1 MPWQSCLTAPEMLIR
16 NAWRAFFVPI
26 FHNRRGHLA
35 LSLNPPDSLCAG
47 TSAASRITGNS
58 VVTAFPTAQEPSQA
72 PAKVELV
79 PMLPGFRFLL
89 VAIVLSMS
97 ILVFGLGA
105 AALLRAAHEQ
115 FAGNPAWHAA
125 SRETTFAP
133 PSEAAREGAR
143 EAARPV
149 LALLRFDTP
158 VVRKPSEDV
167 PAATEQA
174 EPMPATSGESIEI
187 AALRPEASSLPEPAK
202 SEIPVSERPAQPES
216 PAKSEAATAPAD
228 TPAPVDEAKIAAA
241 EKALPPSNEA
251 APAAEAVPAMER
263 ANPAATSDTDVAST
277 KIATLDSP
285 PVSIEPEP
293 SAKAAAAKQ
302 DASLIKQRLR
312 ARRAALRRRLAARAR
327 LAAQQALLLQQQQQ
341 QLFANPFAPRLIR

>member
-1 MPWQSCLTAPEMLIR
+1 
-16 NAWRAFFVPI
+16 
-26 FHNRRGHLA
+26 
-35 LSLNPPDSLCAG
+35 
-47 TSAASRITGNS
+47 
-58 VVTAFPTAQEPSQA
+58 
-72 PAKVELV
+72 
-79 PMLPGFRFLL
+79 MLPGFRFLL

-133 PSEAAREGAR
+133 PR

-167 PAATEQA
+167 PAAVPTEQA
-174 EPMPATSGESIEI
+174 EPMPATSGESVEI
-187 AALRPEASSLPEPAK
+187 AELRPEASSLPEPAT
-202 SEIPVSERPAQPES
+202 SEIPVSERPAQLES

-228 TPAPVDEAKIAAA
+228 TPAPVDEAKIAATG
-241 EKALPPSNEA
+241 KALPPSNEA
-251 APAAEAVPAMER
+251 APAAEAVPA
-263 ANPAATSDTDVAST
+263 ASAATSDTDVAST

-285 PVSIEPEP
+285 SVSIEPDP

>member
-1 MPWQSCLTAPEMLIR
+1 
-16 NAWRAFFVPI
+16 
-26 FHNRRGHLA
+26 
-35 LSLNPPDSLCAG
+35 
-47 TSAASRITGNS
+47 
-58 VVTAFPTAQEPSQA
+58 
-72 PAKVELV
+72 
-79 PMLPGFRFLL
+79 MLPGFRFLL

-133 PSEAAREGAR
+133 PSEAAREAAR
-143 EAARPV
+143 EGARPV

-167 PAATEQA
+167 PAAAPTEQA
-174 EPMPATSGESIEI
+174 KPMPATSDESIEI
-187 AALRPEASSLPEPAK
+187 AALRPEASSLPEPAT
-202 SEIPVSERPAQPES
+202 SEIPVSERPAQLES
-216 PAKSEAATAPAD
+216 PAKSEAATTPAD
-228 TPAPVDEAKIAAA
+228 TPAAVDETKIAATG
-241 EKALPPSNEA
+241 KALPPSNEA
-251 APAAEAVPAMER
+251 APAAEAVPA
-263 ANPAATSDTDVAST
+263 ASAATSDTDVAST

-285 PVSIEPEP
+285 SVSIEPDP

>member
-1 MPWQSCLTAPEMLIR
+1 
-16 NAWRAFFVPI
+16 
-26 FHNRRGHLA
+26 
-35 LSLNPPDSLCAG
+35 
-47 TSAASRITGNS
+47 
-58 VVTAFPTAQEPSQA
+58 
-72 PAKVELV
+72 
-79 PMLPGFRFLL
+79 MLPGFRFLL

-143 EAARPV
+143 PV

-167 PAATEQA
+167 PAAAAATEQA
-174 EPMPATSGESIEI
+174 EQMPATSGESIEI
-187 AALRPEASSLPEPAK
+187 AALRPEASSLPEPGT

-228 TPAPVDEAKIAAA
+228 TPAPVDETKIAAA
-241 EKALPPSNEA
+241 EKALSPSNEA
-251 APAAEAVPAMER
+251 APAAEAVPA
-263 ANPAATSDTDVAST
+263 ASAATSDTDVAST

-285 PVSIEPEP
+285 SVSIEPDP

>member
-1 MPWQSCLTAPEMLIR
+1 
-16 NAWRAFFVPI
+16 
-26 FHNRRGHLA
+26 
-35 LSLNPPDSLCAG
+35 
-47 TSAASRITGNS
+47 
-58 VVTAFPTAQEPSQA
+58 
-72 PAKVELV
+72 
-79 PMLPGFRFLL
+79 MLPGFRFLL

-133 PSEAAREGAR
+133 PSEAARE
-143 EAARPV
+143 AARPV

-167 PAATEQA
+167 PAAVPTEQA
-174 EPMPATSGESIEI
+174 EPMPATSGESVEI
-187 AALRPEASSLPEPAK
+187 AELRPEASSLPEPAT
-202 SEIPVSERPAQPES
+202 SEIPVSERPAQLES

-228 TPAPVDEAKIAAA
+228 TPAPVDEAKIAATG
-241 EKALPPSNEA
+241 KALPPSNEA
-251 APAAEAVPAMER
+251 APAAEAVPA
-263 ANPAATSDTDVAST
+263 ASAATSDTDVAST

-285 PVSIEPEP
+285 SVSIEPDP